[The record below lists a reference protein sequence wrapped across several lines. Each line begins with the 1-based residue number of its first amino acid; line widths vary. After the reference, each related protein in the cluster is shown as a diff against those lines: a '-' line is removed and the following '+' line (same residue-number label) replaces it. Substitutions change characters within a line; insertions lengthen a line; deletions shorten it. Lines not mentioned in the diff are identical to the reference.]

1 MKMLRKII
9 CLLVI
14 AQITIGAVIEPPVD
28 FSQHQIIR
36 ILPNKLIQ
44 LDVLEKIK
52 NDFEVTLPFALD
64 LILYYC
70 NLNSEQTLILFSII
84 GRLLEPSND

>member
-1 MKMLRKII
+1 MLRKTI

-14 AQITIGAVIEPPVD
+14 SQIAIGAVIEPPVD

-36 ILPNKLIQ
+36 ILPNQLKQ

-52 NDFEVTLPFALD
+52 NDFDVIFHLLPYHSYF
-64 LILYYC
+64 
-70 NLNSEQTLILFSII
+70 NSDQTFIYLSIVD
-84 GRLLEPSND
+84 GLLEPSND